1 MKTVETIGLGEV
13 NAESD
18 ENRQWTPQLILVQDK
33 ERWSQSD
40 RLSLTS
46 PGSAERFK
54 IYDRWSE
61 KRFCD
66 RKVVKEERKTQKSR
80 HFRWSKVIQ
89 GDFSEE

>member
-1 MKTVETIGLGEV
+1 MI
-13 NAESD
+13 
-18 ENRQWTPQLILVQDK
+18 QVQDK

-40 RLSLTS
+40 RLSPTS

-66 RKVVKEERKTQKSR
+66 RKVVGIR
-80 HFRWSKVIQ
+80 
-89 GDFSEE
+89 